1 MRNAFKY
8 ILTGFILIFL
18 DIHLIIDILPDPI
31 GYFMILL
38 GTRKIELNE
47 SGMHPTRIVATL
59 LLFLSMPT
67 VLINP
72 QFFQNQVPEWWGIY
86 TTGMGVLDLILVY
99 FLFQLIKK
107 VLELLNSPEL
117 TTKTENT
124 YKGYMV
130 VMLIILFIQP
140 FLTNLSEHT
149 AIGFAIFLGLAGFI
163 TQITFLVFLRTLQ
176 KQFPYNSSVKGDFLN
191 LKV

>member
-8 ILTGFILIFL
+8 ILTGYILIFL

-31 GYFMILL
+31 GYVLILQ
-38 GTRKIELNE
+38 GVRKIQFNE
-47 SGMHPTRIVATL
+47 SQLHPASIVATL
-59 LLFLSMPT
+59 LLFLSIPT
-67 VLINP
+67 VFINP
-72 QFFQNQVPEWWGIY
+72 QLFQNQAEEWWGIY
-86 TTGMGVLDLILVY
+86 TTTMGVLDLILVY

-107 VLELLNSPEL
+107 VVDLLHSSQL
-117 TTKTENT
+117 TIRTENT

-130 VMLIILFIQP
+130 VMLSILFIQT

-149 AIGFAIFLGLAGFI
+149 ATGFAIFIILAGVI

-176 KQFPYNSSVKGDFLN
+176 KQFPYNSSGDFLN

>member
-8 ILTGFILIFL
+8 MLTGYILIFL

-31 GYFMILL
+31 GYFMILQ
-38 GTRKIELNE
+38 GTQKIEFDE
-47 SGMHPTRIVATL
+47 SGMHPARIIATL
-59 LLFLSMPT
+59 MFFLSLPS

-72 QFFQNQVPEWWGIY
+72 QSFQNQAPEWWGIY
-86 TTGMGVLDLILVY
+86 TTATGLLDLILVY

-107 VLELLNSPEL
+107 VVELLHSPEL
-117 TTKTENT
+117 SIKTENT

-130 VMLIILFIQP
+130 VMLIILFIQS
-140 FLTNLSEHT
+140 FLINMSEQT
-149 AIGFAIFLGLAGFI
+149 ATGFAIFLGLAGFI

-176 KQFPYNSSVKGDFLN
+176 KQFPYNSSDTGEFLN

>member
-8 ILTGFILIFL
+8 ILTGYILIFL

-47 SGMHPTRIVATL
+47 SGMHPTRIVAAL

-72 QFFQNQVPEWWGIY
+72 QLYQNQTPEWWGIY
-86 TTGMGVLDLILVY
+86 TTATGVLDLILVY
-99 FLFQLIKK
+99 FLFQLIKR
-107 VLELLNSPEL
+107 VVELLNSPEL
-117 TTKTENT
+117 TIKTENT

-130 VMLIILFIQP
+130 VMLSILFIQT

-149 AIGFAIFLGLAGFI
+149 ATGFAIFIILVGVI

-176 KQFPYNSSVKGDFLN
+176 KKFPYNSSDRGEFLN

>member
-1 MRNAFKY
+1 MRNGFKY
-8 ILTGFILIFL
+8 ILTGYLLIFL

-59 LLFLSMPT
+59 LLFLSIPT

-72 QFFQNQVPEWWGIY
+72 QLYQNQAPEWWGMY
-86 TTGMGVLDLILVY
+86 TTATGVLDLILVY
-99 FLFQLIKK
+99 FLFQLIKR
-107 VLELLNSPEL
+107 VVELLHSPEL
-117 TTKTENT
+117 TLRTENT

-149 AIGFAIFLGLAGFI
+149 ANGFAIFLVLAGFI
-163 TQITFLVFLRTLQ
+163 TQIIFLVFLRTLQ
-176 KQFPYNSSVKGDFLN
+176 KQFPYNSSDTGEILN